1 LSQNDLAF
9 FNKSLTQF
17 GVDNSNNN
25 IKADAK
31 HFLQLT
37 ATGNVN
43 EAFYLYVSPEFRHHN
58 MHFKGDA
65 TSLKEAMNESA
76 VNLPGKEL
84 EIKLAICEANMVA
97 VYSKVTISPGG
108 PGIALV
114 HFFRF
119 EDSKIVEL
127 WDLAQAPLDEM
138 INENGLF

>member
-1 LSQNDLAF
+1 MDDSEN
-9 FNKSLTQF
+9 T
-17 GVDNSNNN
+17 
-25 IKADAK
+25 IKAAAIN
-31 HFLQLT
+31 FLQLT

-65 TSLKEAMNESA
+65 GSLKAAMEESA
-76 VNLPGKEL
+76 INLPAKEL
-84 EIKLAICEANMVA
+84 EIRFAIAEENRVA
-97 VYSKVTISPGG
+97 VYSKVTISPGE

-119 EDSKIVEL
+119 ENDKIVEL
-127 WDLAQAPLDEM
+127 WDLAQAPLDDV

>member
-1 LSQNDLAF
+1 MSNSG
-9 FNKSLTQF
+9 NK
-17 GVDNSNNN
+17 
-25 IKADAK
+25 IKEAAID
-31 HFLQLT
+31 FLQLT

-43 EAFYLYVSPEFRHHN
+43 EAFYLYVAPEFRHHN

-65 TSLKEAMNESA
+65 DSLKAAMIESA
-76 VNLPGKEL
+76 AYLPSKQL
-84 EIKLAICEANMVA
+84 EIRHAMAEENMVA
-97 VYSKVTISPGG
+97 VYSKVTISQGE

-119 EDSKIVEL
+119 QDDKIIEL